1 MKDCNISFQN
11 KPALVISR
19 IYKSDSRFQLPK
31 INQFQSQSPNNI
43 YYNEYF
49 TEVRGIKAL
58 PDKQKQN
65 SERRIKYRLK
75 EIEVQNKQQK
85 SLSTKHLYNEQIE
98 KKEINNLIL
107 EPYFVQNNLKAKKY
121 RIGAFQHDLQQQ
133 SFGFSPNS
141 NINHQQEK
149 ETRKPRFFF
158 QVTHTEK
165 VKNSKLTQTENDHL
179 ITDQEYN
186 FWKNYDLDQEED
198 EDFINNYVNGLL

>member
-19 IYKSDSRFQLPK
+19 IYKSNNRFHLPK

-65 SERRIKYRLK
+65 SERILKCRLK
-75 EIEVQNKQQK
+75 EMEVQNKQQK
-85 SLSTKHLYNEQIE
+85 SLSAKHLYNEQIE
-98 KKEINNLIL
+98 KKEINNLLL

-121 RIGAFQHDLQQQ
+121 IMGAFQPEIYKQT
-133 SFGFSPNS
+133 FGFSPNS
-141 NINHQQEK
+141 KTNQKQEK

-158 QVTHTEK
+158 QETQSEK
-165 VKNSKLTQTENDHL
+165 VKHSKLTQTENDNS
-179 ITDQEYN
+179 IIDQEYN
-186 FWKNYDLDQEED
+186 YWKNDDLDQRED
-198 EDFINNYVNGLL
+198 EDLINNYVNGLL

>member
-19 IYKSDSRFQLPK
+19 IYKSNNRFHLPK

-65 SERRIKYRLK
+65 SERILKCRLK
-75 EIEVQNKQQK
+75 ELEGQNKQQK
-85 SLSTKHLYNEQIE
+85 SLSAKNLHNEHIE
-98 KKEINNLIL
+98 KKEINNLLL

-121 RIGAFQHDLQQQ
+121 IIGGFQHDMYKQ
-133 SFGFSPNS
+133 SFGFSTNS
-141 NINHQQEK
+141 KTNQKQEK
-149 ETRKPRFFF
+149 EIRKPRFFF
-158 QVTHTEK
+158 QEPQTEK
-165 VKNSKLTQTENDHL
+165 VKQSKITQTENEQSK
-179 ITDQEYN
+179 IDQEYN
-186 FWKNYDLDQEED
+186 YWKNDDLNQEED
-198 EDFINNYVNGLL
+198 EDLINNYVNGLL